1 MKGVQEVIDMCTE
14 MGRISDT
21 SLSPSAFCMFLI
33 YNPETYVP
41 LLLLLLLFVCLLL
54 LFVCLFFL
62 SLIAVFFSF
71 LPQDGLSPH
80 ECLKFDVDGVDDACR
95 KTQFLFYECKR
106 SLVCDHNPHKVL
118 NIYYGVIRVRVVSRK
133 SF

>member
-1 MKGVQEVIDMCTE
+1 M
-14 MGRISDT
+14 
-21 SLSPSAFCMFLI
+21 P
-33 YNPETYVP
+33 
-41 LLLLLLLFVCLLL
+41 LLLLFVCLLL
-54 LFVCLFFL
+54 LFLFFVFVFF

-71 LPQDGLSPH
+71 LPQDGLSPQ

-106 SLVCDHNPHKVL
+106 SLVCDHNPYKVL
-118 NIYYGVIRVRVVSRK
+118 KIYYGVIRVSVVSRK

>member
-1 MKGVQEVIDMCTE
+1 M
-14 MGRISDT
+14 
-21 SLSPSAFCMFLI
+21 P
-33 YNPETYVP
+33 
-41 LLLLLLLFVCLLL
+41 LLLLFVCLLFL
-54 LFVCLFFL
+54 FVCLFVCLFFL

-71 LPQDGLSPH
+71 LPQDGLSPQ

-118 NIYYGVIRVRVVSRK
+118 KIYYGVIRVSVVSRK

>member
-1 MKGVQEVIDMCTE
+1 M
-14 MGRISDT
+14 
-21 SLSPSAFCMFLI
+21 P
-33 YNPETYVP
+33 
-41 LLLLLLLFVCLLL
+41 LLLLFVCLLL
-54 LFVCLFFL
+54 LLLFFVFVFF